1 MRYRSPNPWKWPLSV
16 GLALLLV
23 WCLFAL
29 IPESWL
35 ELGKDRLAMGQGR
48 DLCLRPDWMVLAPPI
63 EILKEDRPLPPP
75 REKPKTPEPQPSHDP
90 RWWTEGYRLVTTT
103 AVGQDL
109 LPDPAPRDSVAVF
122 LERLGVGQDLLTL
135 VKPDS
140 VLAARLILLQR
151 EDQMGF
157 DELKPYFQAVTRSR
171 AYADILSRAA
181 DMYGDF
187 LQQEIIVPD

>member
-1 MRYRSPNPWKWPLSV
+1 M
-16 GLALLLV
+16 
-23 WCLFAL
+23 
-29 IPESWL
+29 
-35 ELGKDRLAMGQGR
+35 
-48 DLCLRPDWMVLAPPI
+48 
-63 EILKEDRPLPPP
+63 
-75 REKPKTPEPQPSHDP
+75 
-90 RWWTEGYRLVTTT
+90 
-103 AVGQDL
+103 
-109 LPDPAPRDSVAVF
+109 AVF